1 MSDSEATRLRIMIS
15 LVVLAAGQSTRFP
28 GNKLLFQ
35 YRGEPI
41 IRRLVRIALAS
52 KADEIVVVTGHQSRL
67 IRQALTDLSMS
78 PKLKFVLNPHYT
90 KGMSSSV
97 RAGVSNVNPEA
108 QAAVFLPAD
117 VALDNPRPID
127 ALVDSFY
134 EGRPRIA
141 VVNHEGRRGHPIL
154 FRRDL
159 FSEVAAITEQDRGL
173 KALVKKYSGEVRD
186 VPVSERSVLTDIDTP
201 GDLDRD
207 FAASQ

>member
-1 MSDSEATRLRIMIS
+1 MIS

-41 IRRLVRIALAS
+41 VHRAARVALAS
-52 KADEIVVVTGHQSRL
+52 KADEIVVVTGHQSTL
-67 IRQALTDLSMS
+67 IKQALTDLSMS
-78 PKLKFVLNPHYT
+78 PKLRFVLNPHYT
-90 KGMSSSV
+90 NGMSSSV
-97 RAGVSNVNPEA
+97 RVGVSNVSPEA
-108 QAAVFLPAD
+108 QAAIFLPAD

-127 ALVDSFY
+127 ALVDSFLQ
-134 EGRPRIA
+134 GWPRIA

-159 FSEVAAITEQDRGL
+159 FSEVAAITEEDRGL
-173 KALVKKYSGEVRD
+173 KVLVKKYGGEVRD
-186 VPVSERSVLTDIDTP
+186 VPVSERAVLIDIDTP
-201 GDLDRD
+201 GDLNRD